1 MTSIYASSTSATSST
16 SSASLLRI
24 PGMSSGIDT
33 DAVVKSMVSNYQLKI
48 DKANQDKQTLTWK
61 QEGYRDII
69 KGIKGLQEYYDPLS
83 SKYMSSGNS
92 LNTNTATNSDSTIV
106 SGKPSSSAKAGVYKV
121 EVQQLAEQ
129 AKISGSSLNSIV
141 DVKTSAEESAWSG
154 VVLKIGNTT
163 LGAIGTISDTNSN
176 LTAVDE
182 IVANINSKIAA
193 TALNGTV
200 SASYVSDANGN
211 HIKFTTTGSASLSIS
226 STPASPAVLGTITSI
241 NSQISSSSKLTDL
254 GADTMSF
261 ELSYDSATTTKPINI
276 SATSTDTIQSLMD
289 KVKSATGG
297 AVTMSL
303 DDTTGKL
310 IFLSKNYGSASS
322 LTIKNSANTG
332 KLGIVDNLIP
342 VSGKDAIVSIT
353 EPGQTAT
360 TTTQSSNQFAVNGV
374 TYNLSGVSKAGVT
387 SNVSVTANSDT
398 AVTNIK
404 SFIEDYNTLI
414 STINTKLTE
423 TKNTAYAPLTDAQK
437 TSMSE
442 SQITAWETKAK
453 VGVLRKDDYLSTL
466 MTQLRGAIYSPVYNS
481 YDKTTPNTGKVA
493 LNFGTY
499 GTGAIGIDISKDYT
513 DGGKLVIT
521 DEAKL
526 KNAITNNID
535 EFKKLFIGASS
546 ATLGTNEAYI
556 GSEEYNEDGIFKK
569 MDTIMRDYVSAP
581 GLGDD
586 GTYSLSGYMNI
597 FVNKQYD
604 HSASGTSGKNT
615 LPDQVYSKTLSV
627 AKFKAQLEAASTR
640 YYAKFT
646 ALETAMSKLNS
657 QQSSLSS
664 MLGTSS

>member
-24 PGMSSGIDT
+24 PGMASGIDT
-33 DAVVKSMVSNYQLKI
+33 DAVVKSMVSNYQIKI
-48 DKANQDKQTLTWK
+48 DKANQDKQTLSWK

-83 SKYMSSGNS
+83 SKYMLSGNS

-129 AKISGSSLNSIV
+129 AKISGSSLNSTIPV
-141 DVKTSAEESAWSG
+141 TTASDWSG
-154 VVLKIGNTT
+154 ATLNFSGGSIVLDPDILADGKTD
-163 LGAIGTISDTNSN
+163 TILD
-176 LTAVDE
+176 V
-182 IVANINSKIAA
+182 VANINNKIS
-193 TALNGTV
+193 TSGDTDLVGKV
-200 SASYVSDANGN
+200 SASYVTDATGSY
-211 HIKFTTTGSASLSIS
+211 IKFS
-226 STPASPAVLGTITSI
+226 STNSSSLDVKTVGNTPLGSITKI
-241 NSQISSSSKLTDL
+241 NSGISSSSKLSDL
-254 GADTMSF
+254 NSGNMGFS
-261 ELSYDSATTTKPINI
+261 LSYDSATIATPIAI

-289 KVKSATGG
+289 KVKSATSG
-297 AVTMSL
+297 AVTMSI
-303 DDTTGKL
+303 DDVTGK
-310 IFLSKNYGSASS
+310 ISFQSKNYGSASS
-322 LTIKNSANTG
+322 LQISAVTG
-332 KLGIVDNLIP
+332 DSSKLGIAIG
-342 VSGKDAIVSIT
+342 SKQGKDAIVSIT

-374 TYNLSGVSKAGVT
+374 TYNISGVSKAGVT

-423 TKNTAYAPLTDAQK
+423 TKNKNYAPLTDAQK

-442 SQITAWETKAK
+442 SQIKAWETKAK
-453 VGVLRKDDYLSTL
+453 VGILRKDDYLSSL
-466 MTQLRGAIYSPVYNS
+466 STQLRGTFYSPVYTN
-481 YDKTTPNTGKVA
+481 YDKVDPSTGKVA
-493 LNFGTY
+493 LNFGKY
-499 GTGAIGIDISKDYT
+499 GTGAIGIDISKDYL

-526 KNAITNNID
+526 KDAIANNTD
-535 EFKKLFIGASS
+535 EFKKLFIGDSS
-546 ATLGTNEAYI
+546 ATLGSTEAYI
-556 GSEEYNEDGIFKK
+556 GSKQYNEDGIFKK
-569 MDTIMRDYVSAP
+569 MDTIIRDYVSAP
-581 GLGDD
+581 GLGND

-615 LPDQVYSKTLSV
+615 LSDQVYSKTLSV
-627 AKFKAQLEAASTR
+627 TKFQAQLEAASTR